1 MARTGRKTRRKSKDA
16 EATSEMEAIGRF
28 EKLRVSVA
36 RVRGSRGIDPDRLM
50 LALGAVLIVGGL
62 VAIVLGWVGAANTG
76 FAFEQTP
83 YLISGGLLGVA
94 LVFLGGF
101 VYFAYW
107 VTRLMRESRTQSDR
121 ASQLLDRIAETLD
134 GANLNGQKT
143 RAGTRSASSSARAP
157 SARAATFVATRSG
170 KQFHKPDCPVVADRS
185 GLRRVSANA
194 RGMTPCRICD
204 PLGA

>member
-1 MARTGRKTRRKSKDA
+1 MARTQRRTLRRKKDA
-16 EATSEMEAIGRF
+16 EDTADMEAVGRF
-28 EKLRVSVA
+28 EMLRESVS
-36 RVRGSRGIDPDRLM
+36 RVRGSRGVDADRLM

-62 VAIVLGWVGAANTG
+62 VAIIIGWLGAANTG
-76 FAFEQTP
+76 LAFEQTP
-83 YLISGGLLGVA
+83 YLISGGLLGLA

-107 VTRLMRESRTQSDR
+107 VTRLMRESRAQSDR
-121 ASQLLDRIAETLD
+121 ASELLDRIAETLD
-134 GANLNGQKT
+134 GANLNGQNP
-143 RAGTRSASSSARAP
+143 RSRTRSASSSVRAP
-157 SARAATFVATRSG
+157 SARAASFVATRSG
-170 KQFHKPDCPVVADRS
+170 TQFHKPECPVVAGRP